1 MISVTFIKSA
11 KPILTVSLVLLAVHL
26 ILLQFVLPETYK
38 QSKFWVIYLFLI
50 PMTLGAIY
58 IIVKEKNKKAS
69 SVGKNFF
76 IYMAIK
82 MLLILLFLSPWLVYQ
97 NEFSRP
103 MVYQFFSIFF
113 PLLFVETVVF
123 VRLVNPKK

>member
-1 MISVTFIKSA
+1 MTFIKSA

>member
-1 MISVTFIKSA
+1 MISPTFIKSA

-26 ILLQFVLPETYK
+26 ILLQFVLPEIYK

-58 IIVKEKNKKAS
+58 IIVKEKNKKDS

-76 IYMAIK
+76 IYMVIK
-82 MLLILLFLSPWLVYQ
+82 VLLILVFLSPWLVYQ

-103 MVYQFFSIFF
+103 IVYQFFSIFF

>member
-1 MISVTFIKSA
+1 MTSPTFIQSA
-11 KPILTVSLVLLAVHL
+11 KPILTVSLVLLTVHL
-26 ILLQFVLPETYK
+26 ILLQFVLPEIYK
-38 QSKFWVIYLFLI
+38 QTKFWVIYLFLI
-50 PMTLGAIY
+50 PMTLSAIY
-58 IIVKEKNKKAS
+58 IIVKEKNKKDS

-76 IYMAIK
+76 IYMVIK
-82 MLLILLFLSPWLVYQ
+82 VLLILLFLSPWLVYQ

-103 MVYQFFSIFF
+103 IVYQFFSIFF

>member
-1 MISVTFIKSA
+1 MSRTTFIKSA
-11 KPILTVSLVLLAVHL
+11 KPIVTVSLVLLSAHL
-26 ILLQFVLPETYK
+26 ILLQFALPEIYR
-38 QSKFWVIYLFLI
+38 QSKFWAIYLFLV

-58 IIVKEKNKKAS
+58 IIVKEKNKNAN

-76 IYMAIK
+76 VYMAIK

-103 MVYQFFSIFF
+103 IVYQFFAIFF
-113 PLLFVETVVF
+113 PLLFVETIVL

>member
-1 MISVTFIKSA
+1 MISPTFIKSA
-11 KPILTVSLVLLAVHL
+11 KPILAVSLALLAVHL
-26 ILLQFVLPETYK
+26 ILLQFVLPEMYK

-58 IIVKEKNKKAS
+58 IIVKEKNKKAN

-76 IYMAIK
+76 IYMVIK
-82 MLLILLFLSPWLVYQ
+82 MLLILLFLSPWLVYH

-103 MVYQFFSIFF
+103 IVYQFFSIFF
-113 PLLFVETVVF
+113 PLSIKFLFF
-123 VRLVNPKK
+123 

>member
-1 MISVTFIKSA
+1 MSRAEFIRSA
-11 KPILTVSLVLLAVHL
+11 KPIVTVSLVLISLHL
-26 ILLQFVLPETYK
+26 ILLQFALPEIYK
-38 QSKFWVIYLFLI
+38 QSKFWAIYLFLV

-58 IIVKEKNKKAS
+58 LIVREKNKKEG

-82 MLLILLFLSPWLVYQ
+82 MLLILLFLSPWLVDQ

-103 MVYQFFSIFF
+103 IVYQFFSVFF
-113 PLLFVETVVF
+113 PLLVVETLVLI
-123 VRLVNPKK
+123 RLVNPKK